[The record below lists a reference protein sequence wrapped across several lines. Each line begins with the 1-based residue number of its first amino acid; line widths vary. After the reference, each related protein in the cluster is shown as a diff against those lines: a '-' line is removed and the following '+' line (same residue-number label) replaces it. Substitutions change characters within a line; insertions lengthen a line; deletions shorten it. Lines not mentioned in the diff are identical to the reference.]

1 VANKPRHNSFIP
13 PRVAAKPHVKKAKPA
28 PKGASGASK
37 GASKTSAK
45 VSSKAEA
52 ASDFEDVPENASE
65 KTASVGAVAYE
76 AWAVAAPGVEALL
89 ERELRTIGFADATAS
104 PGGVSFEC
112 DAAGLAR
119 ANLHSRLASRIVV
132 RLAAFRATAFYELER
147 SARKIDWARF
157 IRPKGAF
164 RLRVTAKKSK
174 LYHSDAIAQRV
185 AEAVVRAVPSA
196 VAVAL
201 KGKDDEG
208 DAIDSPEASAADGSQ
223 LIVVR
228 FDRDE
233 CTISAD
239 SSGELLHRRGYRQA
253 VARAPLR
260 ETLAAAMLAAVG
272 YDASR
277 PLVDPFCGSGTLVIE
292 AAMLARDI
300 APGLQR
306 SFAAERW
313 PEARAAVWRTVRD
326 EARARIKPSAGA
338 PLIGSDRDAGAI
350 EAAQANAARAGVS
363 ADVQF
368 VQRALSDLE
377 VPEGPGLLIANPPY
391 GVRVGERAPLRDL
404 YARLGQVVRTRCV
417 GWRVTLLSP
426 DRALEGQTGLRFSEV
441 LKTHNGGIP
450 VRVVTASV

>member
-1 VANKPRHNSFIP
+1 
-13 PRVAAKPHVKKAKPA
+13 
-28 PKGASGASK
+28 
-37 GASKTSAK
+37 
-45 VSSKAEA
+45 
-52 ASDFEDVPENASE
+52 
-65 KTASVGAVAYE
+65 
-76 AWAVAAPGVEALL
+76 
-89 ERELRTIGFADATAS
+89 
-104 PGGVSFEC
+104 
-112 DAAGLAR
+112 
-119 ANLHSRLASRIVV
+119 
-132 RLAAFRATAFYELER
+132 
-147 SARKIDWARF
+147 
-157 IRPKGAF
+157 
-164 RLRVTAKKSK
+164 
-174 LYHSDAIAQRV
+174 
-185 AEAVVRAVPSA
+185 
-196 VAVAL
+196 
-201 KGKDDEG
+201 
-208 DAIDSPEASAADGSQ
+208 
-223 LIVVR
+223 
-228 FDRDE
+228 
-233 CTISAD
+233 
-239 SSGELLHRRGYRQA
+239 
-253 VARAPLR
+253 
-260 ETLAAAMLAAVG
+260 MLAAVR

-313 PEARAAVWRTVRD
+313 PGARAAVWRTVRD

-391 GVRVGERAPLRDL
+391 GVRVGESAPLRDL

>member
-1 VANKPRHNSFIP
+1 
-13 PRVAAKPHVKKAKPA
+13 
-28 PKGASGASK
+28 
-37 GASKTSAK
+37 
-45 VSSKAEA
+45 
-52 ASDFEDVPENASE
+52 
-65 KTASVGAVAYE
+65 
-76 AWAVAAPGVEALL
+76 
-89 ERELRTIGFADATAS
+89 
-104 PGGVSFEC
+104 
-112 DAAGLAR
+112 
-119 ANLHSRLASRIVV
+119 
-132 RLAAFRATAFYELER
+132 
-147 SARKIDWARF
+147 
-157 IRPKGAF
+157 
-164 RLRVTAKKSK
+164 
-174 LYHSDAIAQRV
+174 
-185 AEAVVRAVPSA
+185 
-196 VAVAL
+196 
-201 KGKDDEG
+201 
-208 DAIDSPEASAADGSQ
+208 
-223 LIVVR
+223 
-228 FDRDE
+228 
-233 CTISAD
+233 
-239 SSGELLHRRGYRQA
+239 

-391 GVRVGERAPLRDL
+391 GVRVGESAPLRDL